1 MEAEAFMMGV
11 RRIVT
16 GNNRDGLAV
25 IKTDSVIEPEPLPGG
40 RAGFAKL
47 WVTNKSPA
55 DNNDEADGA
64 ALASG
69 LTCPGGTV
77 LRIVETAPGSAS
89 PMHKTNS
96 IDYGIVL
103 EGEIEMRLDSGA
115 ATRLKAG
122 DVVIQRGTNH
132 LWVNV
137 GTGRARMAFV
147 LVDAQVLG
155 SGEGVTP

>member
-1 MEAEAFMMGV
+1 MTGI
-11 RRIVT
+11 RRVVT
-16 GNNRDGLAV
+16 GHNRAGLPI
-25 IKTDSVIEPEPLPGG
+25 IKTDSVIEPEPLPAG

-47 WVTNKSPA
+47 WVTKTSPA

-69 LTCPGGTV
+69 LTCSGGTV

-115 ATRLKAG
+115 
-122 DVVIQRGTNH
+122 
-132 LWVNV
+132 
-137 GTGRARMAFV
+137 
-147 LVDAQVLG
+147 
-155 SGEGVTP
+155 